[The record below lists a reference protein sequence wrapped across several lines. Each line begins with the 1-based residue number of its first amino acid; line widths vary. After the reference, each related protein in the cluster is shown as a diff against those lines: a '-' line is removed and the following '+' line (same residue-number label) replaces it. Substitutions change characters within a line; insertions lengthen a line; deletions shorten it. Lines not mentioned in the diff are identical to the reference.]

1 MSLFSHN
8 QAVPLSIHN
17 TFNSH
22 DSINSLDS
30 NTSANTAANAAGHGH
45 THGHVHT
52 HGHNHNQGHVNAGVN
67 THGQAHTQT
76 HGINTMNNDKNN
88 NNNNNNNS
96 NSNSHNN
103 NNNHNNNSMNKNSN
117 SSMNSHGIYSDDHNA
132 CRVTLGSLRMETG
145 NLVSDRVELASNPPS
160 PTPPDDN
167 TGRSSTVIMSALE
180 FGGSKSEVET
190 DRKTDSHSHE
200 NGEIDTACDDG
211 FGLESVSM
219 DVASNERPVTHHRVE
234 FDTVNGLQHG
244 LSVCEPMHTCDS
256 SDPAPVLPSIDTHS
270 YSHPSPS
277 PSPFTPVYAPP
288 QQHTQPHPPNHT
300 DHHPLHPLGSVPG
313 PGQGSGQVS
322 GQGSGQGS
330 GQVSGQGSGQGGQV
344 RPPRHTHV
352 QTVPHS
358 SEVVEC
364 NTLTRSPLG
373 GAGAGAGGSNG
384 TAAGKLQEA
393 LSKLRQVGHVCYVM
407 LWYSEIY
414 NVMLCHAML
423 WYRCVF
429 IVSLEPASHRPNS
442 ITHLHFFLPF
452 SLTLLPCFLTS

>member
-8 QAVPLSIHN
+8 KAVPLSIHN

-52 HGHNHNQGHVNAGVN
+52 HGHNQGHMNAGVN
-67 THGQAHTQT
+67 AHGQAHTQA
-76 HGINTMNNDKNN
+76 HGTNTMNDDENTNSNNN

-96 NSNSHNN
+96 S
-103 NNNHNNNSMNKNSN
+103 NNNSMNKNSN
-117 SSMNSHGIYSDDHNA
+117 NSMNSHGIYSDDHNT
-132 CRVTLGSLRMETG
+132 CRVKLGSLRMETG
-145 NLVSDRVELASNPPS
+145 SLVSDRVELASNPPS
-160 PTPPDDN
+160 PTPPDDS

-190 DRKTDSHSHE
+190 ERETNSHSHE

-219 DVASNERPVTHHRVE
+219 DVASNEKIVTHHRVE

-244 LSVCEPMHTCDS
+244 LSVCEPMHTCGS
-256 SDPAPVLPSIDTHS
+256 TDPAPVLPSIDTHS
-270 YSHPSPS
+270 YSHPTPS

-288 QQHTQPHPPNHT
+288 QHHTQPHPPSHT

-313 PGQGSGQVS
+313 PGQGSGQ
-322 GQGSGQGS
+322 GSGQG
-330 GQVSGQGSGQGGQV
+330 QGQGGQV

-373 GAGAGAGGSNG
+373 GAGGGAGARAGGSNG
-384 TAAGKLQEA
+384 TAAAKLQEA
-393 LSKLRQVGHVCYVM
+393 LSKLRQVSHVCCV
-407 LWYSEIY
+407 LLCY
-414 NVMLCHAML
+414 NM
-423 WYRCVF
+423 
-429 IVSLEPASHRPNS
+429 
-442 ITHLHFFLPF
+442 
-452 SLTLLPCFLTS
+452 